1 MSDERQEMRPAR
13 DLARLVEIMAAL
25 RTPVTG
31 CPWDL
36 AQSFAT
42 IAPYTIE
49 EAYEVADAIERHD
62 LADLKEELGDLL
74 LQVVYHARLAEE
86 AGAFDLGDVVLAITA
101 KMIRRHPHVFGD
113 ERGASAEAVKVNWER
128 IKAAEKAER
137 AAERARLASR
147 RPAPS
152 EINATR
158 VADGTPSSQVL
169 RDVPKPLPAL
179 TRAAKL
185 QDKAAAV
192 GFDWPSLAPVFDKV
206 REEMAELEEVAVA
219 ADPRRENSGRRIG
232 ETTDADGATQAQILR
247 IEEELGDLLFVMAN
261 VARHL
266 GIDPENALRR
276 ANAKFERRFAAIE
289 SKLATRGRTPAESDL
304 AEMDALWDEAKRE
317 ERNA

>member
-1 MSDERQEMRPAR
+1 MKPAR
-13 DLARLVEIMAAL
+13 DIARLVEIMAAL

-86 AGAFDLGDVVLAITA
+86 DGAFALGDVIEGITR
-101 KMIRRHPHVFGD
+101 KMIRRHPHVFGN
-113 ERGASAEAVKVNWER
+113 ERGTTAEAVKANWDR
-128 IKAAEKAER
+128 IKAEEKAER
-137 AAERARLASR
+137 AAERDRLAR
-147 RPAPS
+147 ARDGAQTQATFAP
-152 EINATR
+152 
-158 VADGTPSSQVL
+158 PSVL
-169 RDVPKPLPAL
+169 RGVPKPLPAL

-192 GFDWPSLAPVFDKV
+192 GFDWPSLGPVFEKV
-206 REEMAELEEVAVA
+206 REELGELEGIALA
-219 ADPRRENSGRRIG
+219 ADPRGARHGELTRDAENREAARDI
-232 ETTDADGATQAQILR
+232 AH
-247 IEEELGDLLFVMAN
+247 IEEELGDLLFVLAN
-261 VARHL
+261 VGRHL

-276 ANAKFERRFAAIE
+276 ANAKFERRFSGIE
-289 SKLATRGRTPAESDL
+289 RKLAARGKKPEDSDL
-304 AEMDALWDEAKRE
+304 AEMDALWDEIKRE
-317 ERNA
+317 ERDT